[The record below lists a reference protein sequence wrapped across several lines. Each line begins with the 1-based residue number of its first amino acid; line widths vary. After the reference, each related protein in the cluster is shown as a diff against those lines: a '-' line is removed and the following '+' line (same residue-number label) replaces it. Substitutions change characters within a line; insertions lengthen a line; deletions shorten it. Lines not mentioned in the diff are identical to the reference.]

1 MKKKL
6 PFLPEDLKSVKHC
19 EQLYFESGYG
29 KDFLIEDACYETYG
43 CQYRKLKRKLYK
55 KISYVIP
62 KLEMLLI

>member
-1 MKKKL
+1 MKRIAI
-6 PFLPEDLKSVKHC
+6 LPEDLKSVKHC

-43 CQYRKLKRKLYK
+43 CHIVSKEEALQ